1 MLTILHSTARSR
13 KLSIND
19 KPRAGSWISLVAPT
33 DEELQQVASELSLD
47 IDLLNDA
54 IDIYEAPRIETDEG
68 NVYIY
73 TRYCHPA
80 GTEIATE
87 PLLVVYTPNYLVTI
101 MRTDSGMLSRLTE
114 GFLEVI
120 TTQKTKTLMQI
131 LAEVNSSYR
140 LQLTKVSKRTLQT
153 RARMRHNE
161 LSRREFV
168 SIIELEE
175 DLNEFLTALQP
186 QAVVLNTL
194 LNGKYIRLY
203 EDDKDI
209 VEDLRLGASELIE
222 LTKSRLRALGN
233 IRQAYDTIATAD
245 LNQTFKRLTSIAI
258 FLTIPTII
266 GGLWGMNV
274 AVPMHDNPH
283 AFSIVILIIAV
294 LMVSVI
300 YIFHKKR
307 WI

>member
-1 MLTILHSTARSR
+1 MLSIYHSTARSR
-13 KLSIND
+13 NLELDD
-19 KPRAGSWISLVAPT
+19 KTKAGSWVSLVTPT
-33 DEELQQVASELSLD
+33 DEELKQIADELQLN

-54 IDIYEAPRIETDEG
+54 IDIYEAPRIETDDG
-68 NVYIY
+68 SVYIY
-73 TRYCHPA
+73 TRYCYPD
-80 GTEIATE
+80 GREIATE
-87 PLLVVYTPNYLVTI
+87 PLLIVYTPTALVTI
-101 MRTDSGMLSRLTE
+101 LRTDSGMFERLTS

-120 TTQKTKTLMQI
+120 TTQKTKTMMQI

-140 LQLTKVSKRTLQT
+140 IQLIKVSKRTLQT
-153 RARMRHNE
+153 RAKLRQGE

-168 SIIELEE
+168 GIIELEE

-186 QAVVLNTL
+186 QAAVLNTL
-194 LNGKYIRLY
+194 LSGKQIKLY

-209 VEDLRLGASELIE
+209 VEDLRLNASELIE

-258 FLTIPTII
+258 FLTIPTTI

-274 AVPMHDNPH
+274 AIPFAENP
-283 AFSIVILIIAV
+283 AGFWLVIGIITVV
-294 LMVSVI
+294 LLGA
-300 YIFHKKR
+300 IFVFHRRR

>member
-1 MLTILHSTARSR
+1 MLTVYHSTARSR
-13 KLSIND
+13 KIEKVD

-33 DEELQQVASELSLD
+33 GKELEKIAEDLNLD

-54 IDIYEAPRIETDEG
+54 IDIYEAPRIETDEDA
-68 NVYIY
+68 VYIY
-73 TRYCHPA
+73 TRYCYPE
-80 GTEIATE
+80 GKEIATE
-87 PLLVVYTPNYLVTI
+87 PLLIIYTPNYLITI
-101 MRTDSGMLSRLTE
+101 MRTDSTVLTPLFS
-114 GFLEVI
+114 GRREVL

-131 LAEVNSSYR
+131 LDEVSRSYR
-140 LQLTKVSKRTLQT
+140 VQLTKVSKRTLQT
-153 RARMRHNE
+153 RARLRQNE
-161 LSRREFV
+161 ISRREFV
-168 SIIELEE
+168 GIIELEE

-194 LNGKYIRLY
+194 LSGKYIRLY
-203 EDDKDI
+203 EDDRDI
-209 VEDLRLGASELIE
+209 IEDLRLSADELIE
-222 LTKSRLRALGN
+222 LTKSRLRALAN

-258 FLTIPTII
+258 FFSIPTIV

-274 AVPMHDNPH
+274 VVPLANDSH
-283 AFSIVILIIAV
+283 AFVIVLLLIFGLMGLAV
-294 LMVSVI
+294 

>member
-1 MLTILHSTARSR
+1 MLSIYHSTARSR
-13 KLSIND
+13 QLSLIE
-19 KPRAGSWISLVAPT
+19 KPRAGSWISLVTPT
-33 DEELQQVASELSLD
+33 DEELQNLAVELSLD

-73 TRYCHPA
+73 TRYSHPA

-87 PLLVVYTPNYLVTI
+87 PLLIVFTPNYLVTI
-101 MRTDSGMLSRLTE
+101 MRSESGMLSRLTS
-114 GFLEVI
+114 GFMEVL
-120 TTQKTKTLMQI
+120 TTQKTKTMMQV
-131 LAEVNSSYR
+131 LAEVNASYR
-140 LQLTKVSKRTLQT
+140 THLTKISKRILQT

-194 LNGKYIRLY
+194 LSGKYIRLY

-209 VEDLRLGASELIE
+209 IEDLRLGASELIE

-274 AVPMHDNPH
+274 AVPLHNNPH
-283 AFSIVILIIAV
+283 AFTIVLVIIGVIMALAV
-294 LMVSVI
+294 YV
-300 YIFHKKR
+300 FHKKR

>member
-1 MLTILHSTARSR
+1 MITVFHSNARSR
-13 KLSIND
+13 QLAEID
-19 KPRAGSWISLVAPT
+19 KTKAGSWISLVAPN
-33 DEELQQVASELSLD
+33 DSELKSLAEEHKLD

-73 TRYCHPA
+73 TRYCYPE
-80 GTEIATE
+80 GREIATE
-87 PLLVVYTPNYLVTI
+87 PLLIVYTPTTLVTV
-101 MRTDSGMLSRLTE
+101 MRIDSGMFSKLWS
-114 GFLEVI
+114 GYQEVI

-131 LAEVNSSYR
+131 LAEVNASYR
-140 LQLTKVSKRTLQT
+140 VQLLKVSKRTLQT
-153 RARMRHNE
+153 RARMRQSE

-186 QAVVLNTL
+186 QAAVLNIL
-194 LNGKYIRLY
+194 LNGKYIKLY

-209 VEDLRLGASELIE
+209 VEDLRLNAAELIE

-258 FLTIPTII
+258 FLTIPTTI

-274 AVPMHDNPH
+274 AVPFADDPLGFWLV
-283 AFSIVILIIAV
+283 AGIITGLLLGAILI
-294 LMVSVI
+294 
-300 YIFHKKR
+300 FHRHR

>member
-1 MLTILHSTARSR
+1 MLSIFHSTARSR
-13 KLSIND
+13 QLATIE
-19 KPRAGSWISLVAPT
+19 KPKVGSWISLVSPT
-33 DEELQQVASELSLD
+33 DEELQKLADDLNLD

-73 TRYCHPA
+73 TRYCYPE
-80 GTEIATE
+80 GREIATE
-87 PLLVVYTPNYLVTI
+87 PLLVIYSPNYLVTI
-101 MRTDSGMLSRLTE
+101 MRTDSGMFSRLWS
-114 GFLEVI
+114 GYFEVI

-131 LAEVNSSYR
+131 LAEVNTSYR
-140 LQLTKVSKRTLQT
+140 VHLLKISKRTLQT
-153 RARMRHNE
+153 RARMRQNE

-168 SIIELEE
+168 GIIELEE

-209 VEDLRLGASELIE
+209 IEDLRLGASELIE

-258 FLTIPTII
+258 FFSIPTIV

-274 AVPMHDNPH
+274 VVPLADDKH
-283 AFSIVILIIAV
+283 AFMVVLAIIAV
-294 LMVSVI
+294 LMALTV
-300 YIFHKKR
+300 YIFHRKR
-307 WI
+307 WF